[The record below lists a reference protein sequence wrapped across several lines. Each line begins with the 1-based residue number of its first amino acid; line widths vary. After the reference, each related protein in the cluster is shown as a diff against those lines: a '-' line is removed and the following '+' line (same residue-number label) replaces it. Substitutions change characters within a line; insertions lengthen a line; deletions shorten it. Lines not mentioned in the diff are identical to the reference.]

1 MENELQHQIEVKR
14 REYQIEVNRREHQI
28 EVKRREQYHA
38 TQGFILKAATCM
50 GKKSAFVIDSHQM
63 DIVYGIA
70 DRNRRE
76 YEYEI
81 DCLQDKIKLLH
92 ETDPSKILDETRRKN
107 ACFKL
112 TTDHTAT
119 MDDINRHI
127 YDRIRQPSGKTQM
140 GLFERVK
147 SHMKDETLSVY
158 ELENIQNLYMRLLY
172 LYDLDA
178 RELYTCIFDFYNL
191 ALTLPKTGNIGE
203 FIDRYIEAYLIP
215 QKLNR
220 FTLRAKLMRQ
230 LPLCDDVICE
240 IFSFLNDDGIC
251 SRRMIDTRVYA

>member
-1 MENELQHQIEVKR
+1 MENELQNQIA
-14 REYQIEVNRREHQI
+14 
-28 EVKRREQYHA
+28 VKRREQYLA
-38 TQGFILKAATCM
+38 TRGFIRTAEK
-50 GKKSAFVIDSHQM
+50 GRGGDSKHI

-92 ETDPSKILDETRRKN
+92 EMDQTMIGEINNGTRRKT
-107 ACFKL
+107 AYFKL
-112 TTDHTAT
+112 TADHTST
-119 MDDINRHI
+119 PHDINRHV
-127 YDRIRQPSGKTQM
+127 YERIRLPNGELQM

-147 SHMKDETLSVY
+147 NHMKYDLEHIQTLY
-158 ELENIQNLYMRLLY
+158 FRLLH

-178 RELYTCIFDFYNL
+178 RELDTCKYDFYNL

-203 FIDRYIEAYLIP
+203 FVNMYVNLYLIP
-215 QKLNR
+215 QKLDR

>member
-1 MENELQHQIEVKR
+1 MQINKPTNQQTNMENEIQHQIA
-14 REYQIEVNRREHQI
+14 
-28 EVKRREQYHA
+28 VKRREQYLA
-38 TQGFILKAATCM
+38 THGFILKAVSGT
-50 GKKSAFVIDSHQM
+50 GKKRAFEIDSHHM
-63 DIVYGIA
+63 DIVYEIA

-76 YEYEI
+76 YEYDI

-112 TTDHTAT
+112 VADHTAT
-119 MDDINRHI
+119 TDDINRHV
-127 YDRIRQPSGKTQM
+127 YERIRQPSGKMQM

-147 SHMKDETLSVY
+147 SHIQNGTFSIYD
-158 ELENIQNLYMRLLY
+158 LENIQNLYMRLLY
-172 LYDLDA
+172 LFDLVSHMCVIH
-178 RELYTCIFDFYNL
+178 TCIFDFYNL

-220 FTLRAKLMRQ
+220 FTLRAKLLRQ

-251 SRRMIDTRVYA
+251 SRQMIDTRVYA

>member
-1 MENELQHQIEVKR
+1 MENELQHQIEVKL
-14 REYQIEVNRREHQI
+14 
-28 EVKRREQYHA
+28 REQYLA
-38 TQGFILKAATCM
+38 TRGFIQKAVDRQRRV
-50 GKKSAFVIDSHQM
+50 GGDSKHM
-63 DIVYGIA
+63 DIIYGIA

-92 ETDPSKILDETRRKN
+92 ETDQTKICEINNETRCKT
-107 ACFKL
+107 AYFKL
-112 TTDHTAT
+112 TADHTST
-119 MDDINRHI
+119 PHDINRHV
-127 YDRIRQPSGKTQM
+127 YERIRLPNGELQM

-147 SHMKDETLSVY
+147 NHMKHETLHEY
-158 ELENIQNLYMRLLY
+158 DLEHIQTLYFRLLH
-172 LYDLDA
+172 LYDLNA
-178 RELYTCIFDFYNL
+178 RELNACKYDFYNL

-203 FIDRYIEAYLIP
+203 FVNMYVNLYLIP
-215 QKLNR
+215 QKLDR
-220 FTLRAKLMRQ
+220 FTLRAKLLRQ